1 MTKTDEKL
9 VIRWP
14 CETRECVQEFVQEFV
29 QECAEEDLVL
39 NSNLE

>member
-14 CETRECVQEFVQEFV
+14 CETRECVQEFVQE
-29 QECAEEDLVL
+29 CAEEGLVL